1 MDISSIVSTSGYNPY
16 GAGQAPEGTS
26 KPNME
31 DMIQRLIETK
41 DQDGSG
47 TLDGVELRIDK
58 EMFNQI
64 DTDGDGQLNAEEL
77 AEGVR
82 QILTTTG
89 PPSGMPLMKAPDEDD
104 DEQTLLDLLAQ
115 NDEKTT
121 QTSIDI
127 VL

>member
-16 GAGQAPEGTS
+16 EAGQAPQGAS

-41 DQDGSG
+41 DQNGNG

-58 EMFNQI
+58 KTFNQI
-64 DTDGDGQLNAEEL
+64 DTDGDGELNAEEL
-77 AEGVR
+77 TEGVR
-82 QILTTTG
+82 QILKTTG
-89 PPSGMPLMKAPDEDD
+89 PPPGMPMMKAPDEDN

-115 NDEKTT
+115 NDEKTPRK
-121 QTSIDI
+121 SIDI